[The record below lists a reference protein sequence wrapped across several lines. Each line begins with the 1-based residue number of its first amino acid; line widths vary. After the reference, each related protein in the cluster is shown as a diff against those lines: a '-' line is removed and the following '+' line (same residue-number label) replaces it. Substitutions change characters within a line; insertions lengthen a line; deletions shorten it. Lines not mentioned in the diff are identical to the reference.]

1 MNTIMFRLKAMP
13 LAASSSVPI
22 RPTITMNTANAPTS
36 REYCS
41 PVGIPNRTSR
51 RTSAGS
57 GRQPASG
64 AVRLPV
70 LGLQDEREHRLA
82 APTTCERI
90 VPSAAPVTPISG
102 KPPFPKISR

>member
-1 MNTIMFRLKAMP
+1 MKTIMFRLKAMP

-51 RTSAGS
+51 RTSPGS
-57 GRQPASG
+57 GRQPARVRYALRNSG
-64 AVRLPV
+64 FRM
-70 LGLQDEREHRLA
+70 
-82 APTTCERI
+82 
-90 VPSAAPVTPISG
+90 SA
-102 KPPFPKISR
+102 R